1 MLRWLDELDE
11 EGSGLYSYD
20 TAYDTPELIAFTNIY
35 NVDASMHLQAEVDGV
50 KQWLTGDALHAAA
63 ASAAAAAAA
72 PAAAPAGPAAVTS
85 AAAPASASAAALG
98 AAAPLASASAASGS
112 ALAPIDLEVTLRTS
126 AGKMLRISSAA
137 ILSSDPYEWLND
149 CQYGNLQ
156 ALMERPER
164 QRLQINYPRSG
175 NVSTLFKSK
184 TVCKVLAGSLVEP
197 PAALLQNYVGGGHW
211 RKLAV
216 YFTEKVVYYWEP
228 YGGELCA
235 DHDVLVAFD
244 EALGSRGDDW
254 RFECITI
261 KVQTDGHNCGP
272 WDHVGDRAFVAYLDS
287 DESGGGR
294 FANFFQRW
302 LEQQGVANLK
312 AMDVSK
318 RAAMRAAVRANEAF
332 IGTERDAIRARL
344 LAAARAQRLVYQDGP
359 QVDIFVEQGDSEAS
373 AIDLEAL
380 DEGDDE
386 HEGGDAAA
394 CGAAAASSSGGDEH
408 GWASALGLLG
418 LPQMVVANARL
429 LLVRE
434 AIVDLFAREA
444 VALAREA
451 MASATGSVAAGSA
464 PSQRRTVDAMDVW
477 CTKAE
482 LALQLS
488 GLVSQREAPEFSEE
502 ELEAALYQLGSSSV
516 NFIMCSE
523 HNIYLM

>member
-1 MLRWLDELDE
+1 
-11 EGSGLYSYD
+11 
-20 TAYDTPELIAFTNIY
+20 
-35 NVDASMHLQAEVDGV
+35 MHLQAEVDGV

-63 ASAAAAAAA
+63 AGAAAAAAA

-85 AAAPASASAAALG
+85 AAAPARASAAALG
-98 AAAPLASASAASGS
+98 AAAPLAPASAASGT

-137 ILSSDPYEWLND
+137 ILSSDLYEWLND

-244 EALGSRGDDW
+244 EALGSRGDGW

-294 FANFFQRW
+294 FADFFQCW
-302 LEQQGVANLK
+302 LEQQGVVNLK
-312 AMDVSK
+312 ALDVSK
-318 RAAMRAAVRANEAF
+318 RAAMRTAVRANEAF
-332 IGTERDAIRARL
+332 IGTERDAIRSRL
-344 LAAARAQRLVYQDGP
+344 LAAARAQRLVYNDGP
-359 QVDIFVEQGDSEAS
+359 QADIFVGQGNSEAS

-394 CGAAAASSSGGDEH
+394 GGAAAASSSGGDEH
-408 GWASALGLLG
+408 EGGSTEASGGAAASGGWASALGLLG
-418 LPQMVVANARL
+418 LPQIVVANVDSL

-464 PSQRRTVDAMDVW
+464 PSQRRTVDAMDMW

-482 LALQLS
+482 LVLQLS
-488 GLVSQREAPEFSEE
+488 ALVSQREAPEFSEE
-502 ELEAALYQLGSSSV
+502 ELEAALYHLGSSSV
-516 NFIMCSE
+516 NFIMCGE
-523 HNIYLM
+523 HNIYLL